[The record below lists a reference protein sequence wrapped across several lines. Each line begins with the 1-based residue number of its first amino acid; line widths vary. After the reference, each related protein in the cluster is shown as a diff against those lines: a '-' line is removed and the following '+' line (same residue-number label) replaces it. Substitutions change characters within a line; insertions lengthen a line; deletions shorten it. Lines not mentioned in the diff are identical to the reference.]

1 MKRII
6 FNTDSLIMGGAE
18 KLALQYVKEL
28 AKDYEVYLLINEDN
42 GEEGNVLIKDIPNS
56 VRYSFVVDKGIMEN
70 LNKYRKLK
78 KEKKYNFWYRLR
90 YNYYL
95 KRRRESYRKN
105 IEKILKKEN
114 YDILIDFNCKIPKEI
129 INDRTIIW
137 LHLTLEGI
145 KEKTKQIYEEKFS
158 KAKKIIVINE
168 MMKDEFIS
176 IFPKYKDKVE
186 NIYNFF
192 DIENIREKA
201 SKVEEL
207 NTKERNLIQDKYIV
221 SCCRLDRQKDVQT
234 TIRAFKNLKDK
245 YKIEEKFYIIGDGD
259 ERKELEN
266 LVKSLGIEKEIVFL
280 GTQKNPYIWMKN
292 AKMFIHSSHREGFGM
307 VIVEAMIT
315 NGKVISSDCPVGPR
329 EILDNGNSGILVE
342 VGNVKEMQEAIYK
355 LLTDINFIK
364 NIENIAK
371 KRSMIFSKELNYKKI
386 KNIIEN

>member
-42 GEEGNVLIKDIPNS
+42 GEEGNILIKDIPSN
-56 VRYSFVVDKGIMEN
+56 VRYSFVVDKEIMGN

-78 KEKKYNFWYRLR
+78 KESKYNFLYRLK

-95 KRRRESYRKN
+95 KKRRESYRKN
-105 IEKILKKEN
+105 IVEILKKEN

-129 INDRTIIW
+129 INNKTLIW
-137 LHLTLEGI
+137 LHLTLGNI
-145 KEKTKQIYEEKFS
+145 KEKTKIIYEEKFE
-158 KAKKIIVINE
+158 KAKKVIVINE
-168 MMKDEFIS
+168 MMKEEFIN

-192 DIENIREKA
+192 DIEEIKRKADEVVELSVDEK
-201 SKVEEL
+201 
-207 NTKERNLIQDKYIV
+207 NLIQDKYIV

-259 ERKELEN
+259 KREELEN
-266 LVKSLGIEKEIVFL
+266 LVESLNIKSDVIFL
-280 GTQKNPYIWMKN
+280 GTQKNPYVWMKN
-292 AKMFIHSSHREGFGM
+292 AKMFIHSSHKEGFGM

-329 EILDNGNSGILVE
+329 EILDNGDSGILVE
-342 VGNVKEMQEAIYK
+342 VGNVERMQEAIQK
-355 LLTDINFIK
+355 LLTDVSFIK
-364 NIENIAK
+364 SIEGKAK
-371 KRSMIFSKELNYKKI
+371 KRSMIFSKEINYGKI
-386 KNIIEN
+386 KHIVEN

>member
-42 GEEGNVLIKDIPNS
+42 GEGGNILIKDIPQN
-56 VRYSFVVDKGIMEN
+56 VKYSFIVDKEIMEN
-70 LNKYRKLK
+70 LNKYRRLK
-78 KEKKYNFWYRLR
+78 KEYKYNFWYRIK

-95 KRRRESYRKN
+95 KKRRESYKKN
-105 IEKILKKEN
+105 IEEILKKEN
-114 YDILIDFNCKIPKEI
+114 YDVLIDFYCKIPKNLI
-129 INDRTIIW
+129 DDKCIIW

-145 KEKTKQIYEEKFS
+145 KDKTRKIYEEKFR

-168 MMKDEFIS
+168 MMKNEFIN
-176 IFPKYKDKVE
+176 IFSESKDKVE

-192 DIENIREKA
+192 D
-201 SKVEEL
+201 VEEIRKKADKIDEL
-207 NTKERNLIQDKYIV
+207 SIKEKSLIQDKYIV

-234 TIRAFKNLKDK
+234 TIKAFKNLKEK
-245 YKIEEKFYIIGDGD
+245 YKIEEKFYIVGDGD
-259 ERKELEN
+259 KRKELEE
-266 LVKSLGIEKEIVFL
+266 LVKKLNLEKEVVFL

-329 EILDNGNSGILVE
+329 EILDNGNSGILVKTQDVDDME
-342 VGNVKEMQEAIYK
+342 KAIYS
-355 LLTDINFIK
+355 LLTNNQLKEQLEKKSKIRSGIFS
-364 NIENIAK
+364 IENNYLKLK
-371 KRSMIFSKELNYKKI
+371 KV
-386 KNIIEN
+386 IEG

>member
-42 GEEGNVLIKDIPNS
+42 GAEGNVLIKDIPNS

-145 KEKTKQIYEEKFS
+145 KEKTKRIYEEKFS

-201 SKVEEL
+201 SKVDEL

-245 YKIEEKFYIIGDGD
+245 YKIEEKFYIVGDGD